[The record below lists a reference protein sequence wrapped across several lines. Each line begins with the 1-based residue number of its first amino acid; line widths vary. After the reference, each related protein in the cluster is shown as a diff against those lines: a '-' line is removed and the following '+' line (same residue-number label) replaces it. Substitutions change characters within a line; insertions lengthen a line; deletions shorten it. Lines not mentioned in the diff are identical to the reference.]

1 MTFDL
6 QFMNFKLFES
16 WDVNKSSLKDLGSNG
31 FNTHNKLNFKTRTY
45 LNDKQLKQNL
55 DEVIGHHNVVG
66 VHVKDPQDKES

>member
-1 MTFDL
+1 MLTKTFLKVLDY
-6 QFMNFKLFES
+6 ES
-16 WDVNKSSLKDLGSNG
+16 YNRTMGNYR
-31 FNTHNKLNFKTRTY
+31 NKLNFQTGMM

>member
-1 MTFDL
+1 
-6 QFMNFKLFES
+6 MNK
-16 WDVNKSSLKDLGSNG
+16 W
-31 FNTHNKLNFKTRTY
+31 NFQTGMS

>member
-1 MTFDL
+1 
-6 QFMNFKLFES
+6 MNFKLFES
-16 WDVNKSSLKDLGSNG
+16 WDVNKSSLKVFGSRPNSK
-31 FNTHNKLNFKTRTY
+31 NKRNFQTGTY

>member
-1 MTFDL
+1 M
-6 QFMNFKLFES
+6 
-16 WDVNKSSLKDLGSNG
+16 
-31 FNTHNKLNFKTRTY
+31 NKLNYQTETF